1 MIWTL
6 LILVCLAGALYFG
19 VRAARREL
27 REELED
33 LERNPPDLSKLTDAQ
48 RAEYERLL
56 AAHRRAEAADEAERA
71 AVEKLRREQ
80 DEQERRSG
88 P

>member
-6 LILVCLAGALYFG
+6 AILVSLAGALYFG

-27 REELED
+27 REGIED
-33 LERNPPDLSKLTDAQ
+33 LERHPPDLTKLTDAQ

-56 AAHRRAEAADEAERA
+56 AANRLAQAVEDAERA
-71 AVEKLRREQ
+71 AAERLMREQ
-80 DEQERRSG
+80 DEQEGR
-88 P
+88 

>member
-1 MIWTL
+1 MIWTV

-19 VRAARREL
+19 VRSARREL
-27 REELED
+27 REAIEAVEQH
-33 LERNPPDLSKLTDAQ
+33 PPDLSKLTDAQ

-56 AAHRRAEAADEAERA
+56 AAHHRAEAAEEAERA

-80 DEQERRSG
+80 DEQEGR
-88 P
+88 